1 MEWRDSG
8 IVLST
13 RPLGESGV
21 VVELMTREH
30 GRHLGLVRG
39 GRSRRFAAVLQP
51 GNEVAAV
58 WRARLDEQLGSFTVE
73 PVISRAAQ
81 LIESAVGTFG
91 IGVLAGHLRL
101 LAERE
106 PHGFLYEALEIV
118 LDHLDEPAV
127 AGPLMVRFE
136 LALLDELGFGL
147 DLSRCAA
154 TGRTDELAY
163 VSPKSSR
170 AVSRDAGAPYRD
182 KLLALPRFLVDR
194 TMNAPPERD
203 EVAEGFRLTGYFL
216 DRHVLAPHGATMP
229 RERELFLAA
238 LAKALAAADVA

>member
-13 RPLGESGV
+13 RALGESGV

-39 GRSRRFAAVLQP
+39 GRSRRLAAVLQP

-58 WRARLDEQLGSFTVE
+58 WRARLDEQLGSFVVE
-73 PVISRAAQ
+73 PVVSRAAR
-81 LIESAVGTFG
+81 LIDSAVATFG
-91 IGVLAGHLRL
+91 LGVLAGHLRL

-127 AGPLMVRFE
+127 GGPLMVRFE

-147 DLSRCAA
+147 DLARCAA
-154 TGRTDELAY
+154 TGRVDDLAW
-163 VSPKSSR
+163 VSPKSGR
-170 AVSRDAGAPYRD
+170 AVSREAGLPYRD
-182 KLLALPRFLVDR
+182 KLLVLPRFLVDR
-194 TMNAPPERD
+194 AMNAPPDAE
-203 EVAEGFRLTGYFL
+203 EVADGFRLSGFFL
-216 DRHVLAPHGATMP
+216 GRRVLDPRGAALP

-238 LAKALAAADVA
+238 LARALAEADAT